1 MRGIVGKITS
11 LGAFVKVPG
20 YQDGFLNFSRISE
33 SRSEPWMDEGAARR
47 IVRENEA
54 IYAKVVLVGTNK
66 YSLDIR
72 FVDQEDGTDLDPDNT
87 KRIEIE
93 PEIASGVWYEVKAPK
108 IANNEEVAGKDQVE
122 LNKVYKGIIVRDQKY
137 GVFVKLLDRT
147 VEGQV
152 GLLPQ
157 AKIGKAV
164 DAKFGNKLF
173 VKVVEVQKAGKFNC
187 DARYVDQRTGD
198 DLDVANIHSEEK
210 LTYNGIPIPPDEM
223 RKVENSGGN
232 QSKKRQDRSPNAE
245 RRRRDRSD
253 SPNRVER
260 KRDRSDS
267 PIARRREDKRRDRSD
282 SPNARRR
289 DEKRRERSESPI
301 ARRRDEKRRDRS
313 DSPIARKRELRQR
326 SDSPIPRNRD
336 NKRHDRSESPIAR
349 KREERRSD
357 SPIARRRDAGPRDN
371 VRRDRSESPIAR
383 RQARRDRS
391 ESVVRRRRDD
401 ERDSKRSRDD
411 IIIRRR

>member
-1 MRGIVGKITS
+1 MVRGIVGKITS

-33 SRSEPWMDEGAARR
+33 SKSEPWMDEGAARR

-54 IYAKVVLVGTNK
+54 IYAKVVLVGINK

-72 FVDQEDGTDLDPDNT
+72 FVDQEDGTDLDPDNG

-93 PEIASGVWYEVKAPK
+93 PEIANGVWYEVKAPK
-108 IANNEEVAGKDQVE
+108 IANNEELAGKDKVE

-164 DAKFGNKLF
+164 DAKFGTKLF

-210 LTYNGIPIPPDEM
+210 LTYNGIPIPPDEL
-223 RKVENSGGN
+223 RKVENSNGN
-232 QSKKRQDRSPNAE
+232 QNEKRQDRPKGES
-245 RRRRDRSD
+245 RRRDRSD
-253 SPNRVER
+253 SPKRVER

-282 SPNARRR
+282 SP
-289 DEKRRERSESPI
+289 I
-301 ARRRDEKRRDRS
+301 ARRREDKRRDRS
-313 DSPIARKRELRQR
+313 DSPIARRREDKRRDRSDSPIARRREDRQR

-336 NKRHDRSESPIAR
+336 NKRRDRSESPIAR
-349 KREERRSD
+349 KREEKRSD
-357 SPIARRRDAGPRDN
+357 SPIARRRDTGPRDN
-371 VRRDRSESPIAR
+371 VRRDRSESPIAT
-383 RQARRDRS
+383 RQGRRDRS